1 MMKDTIIAWLLVLLI
16 VGLSIF
22 VGFIGNYII
31 KLIYEFIF
39 GSNLVL
45 VIGV

>member
-1 MMKDTIIAWLLVLLI
+1 MMKDTIIAWLLVLLY
-16 VGLSIF
+16 VGLCIF
-22 VGFIGNYII
+22 GSMLGIYIR

-45 VIGV
+45 VIGA